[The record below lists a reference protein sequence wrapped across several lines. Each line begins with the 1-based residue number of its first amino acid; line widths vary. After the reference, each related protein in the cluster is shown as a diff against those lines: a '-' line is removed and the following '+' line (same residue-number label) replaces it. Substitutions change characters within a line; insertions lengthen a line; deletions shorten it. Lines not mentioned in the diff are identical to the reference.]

1 MTNYEKIKNYERCG
15 EMKAYDIRNKY
26 DGFIVEVIFA
36 ETAGK
41 AKSYALQYCE
51 SCEESDFCD
60 LNAKRNPQIDK
71 YYTGGKRKMDW
82 CNQKDRLALV
92 KECDFVCDDE
102 CFDSKECE
110 KCIAK
115 KYCGRYEEYL
125 VLPRGIRTWL

>member
-1 MTNYEKIKNYERCG
+1 MTNYEKIKKYERCG

-82 CNQKDRLALV
+82 CN
-92 KECDFVCDDE
+92 
-102 CFDSKECE
+102 
-110 KCIAK
+110 
-115 KYCGRYEEYL
+115 
-125 VLPRGIRTWL
+125 